1 MSNTEELGCCGLD
14 CGDRGEG
21 GEPVT
26 FWDVRRKRVL
36 TSVLNLSTFFWF
48 FTPFIWDLTALTIW
62 AIIAERMSVRFQ
74 IFYVKILMFTSSAS
88 KGERLLRK
96 LLLKIYVALCFRS
109 KRTITEAESEDQ
121 TSELDSSPAISQP
134 QEKRG
139 SLRSRFSRFA
149 PSLLE
154 VI

>member
-1 MSNTEELGCCGLD
+1 MLD

-36 TSVLNLSTFFWF
+36 TSVLNLSTFFCF

-62 AIIAERMSVRFQ
+62 AIIAGRMSVRFQ
-74 IFYVKILMFTSSAS
+74 IFYVKILVFTSSAS
-88 KGERLLRK
+88 KGEIVEK
-96 LLLKIYVALCFRS
+96 TSFKIYVALCFRS

-121 TSELDSSPAISQP
+121 TSELDSSPAFSQP